1 MESLLHK
8 LLGKSWKTSAIGW
21 ALIIGGIVS
30 VLMGKTNWT
39 DSAVT
44 IGIGI
49 GLLQAKDGDKK

>member
-1 MESLLHK
+1 MEKFLYK

-21 ALIIGGIVS
+21 GLIIGGIAS

-39 DSAVT
+39 DAAVT

>member
-21 ALIIGGIVS
+21 ALIIGGIAS
-30 VLMGKTNWT
+30 VIMGKTNWT

>member
-1 MESLLHK
+1 MEKLLFK

-21 ALIIGGIVS
+21 GLIVGGIVS

>member
-1 MESLLHK
+1 MENLLHK

-21 ALIIGGIVS
+21 GLIIGGIFTGVTA
-30 VLMGKTNWT
+30 KATWT
-39 DSAVT
+39 DASVT

>member
-1 MESLLHK
+1 MEKLLYK
-8 LLGKSWKTSAIGW
+8 LLGKSWKTSAIGL
-21 ALIIGGIVS
+21 ALIVGSIVS

-39 DSAVT
+39 DAAVT